1 MSTEPAPRR
10 RPTREEVRRALL
22 DAAARFFARRGVDGA
37 SVDDVAAAAG
47 FTKGAIYSHFASK
60 DGLVAALV
68 EDKVAAYLAVGLEAV
83 SDTSV
88 PLAERAQALGDRLTA
103 AVDEQ
108 RDWTLLF
115 LELWQRAVRAGAT
128 DGAFLERRR
137 ELHAAV
143 TTAIAEHAE
152 GSGAH
157 LLMPPAELATLLMAL
172 ANGLAIER
180 HADPGSVPDALLGR
194 VLALV
199 VAPDEPPTGQDPG

>member
-1 MSTEPAPRR
+1 VSTEPAPAPSRR

-22 DAAARFFARRGVDGA
+22 DAAAQVFARRGVDGA

-47 FTKGAIYSHFASK
+47 FTKGAVYSHFSSK

-68 EDKVAAYLAVGLEAV
+68 EDKVSAYLALGLEAV

-88 PLAERAQALGDRLTA
+88 PLAQRAQALGDRLTV

-115 LELWQRAVRAGAT
+115 LELWQRAVRSAPVGAAP
-128 DGAFLERRR
+128 DGAFLARRR

-143 TTAIAEHAE
+143 TRAITEHAE
-152 GSGAH
+152 ASGAH
-157 LLMPPAELATLLMAL
+157 LLMPPPELATLLMAL

-180 HADPGSVPDALLGR
+180 HADPGSVPDELLGR

-199 VAPDEPPTGQDPG
+199 VGD